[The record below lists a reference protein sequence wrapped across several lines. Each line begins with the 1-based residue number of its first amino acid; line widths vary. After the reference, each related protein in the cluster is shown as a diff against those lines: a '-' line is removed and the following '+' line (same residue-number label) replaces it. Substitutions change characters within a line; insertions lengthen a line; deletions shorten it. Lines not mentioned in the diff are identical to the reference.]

1 MVRTGGSFWYSF
13 GMTDKK
19 QVANMRVIRKAR
31 RYLITVN
38 KVDADKCRNSGDENY
53 TLVFYDIRAIS

>member
-1 MVRTGGSFWYSF
+1 MVHTGGSFWYSF

-19 QVANMRVIRKAR
+19 QVANIRAIRKVH
-31 RYLITVN
+31 RYPITVN
-38 KVDADKCRNSGDENY
+38 KVDANKCRKSGDENY